1 MAVTAERLRK
11 RVGWDV
17 ALRGILEAMHGD
29 ERAESAQATRTGVAR
44 VFVAWRTDPEHRARC
59 PLQVEEPADGA
70 AGELRPADGADGAV
84 PVTAERLRERV
95 GWDVALRGFL
105 EANAWR

>member
-1 MAVTAERLRK
+1 MEQPRTPAAAGELRPADGADDAAPVTAERLRD

-59 PLQVEEPADGA
+59 PPGI
-70 AGELRPADGADGAV
+70 R
-84 PVTAERLRERV
+84 TS
-95 GWDVALRGFL
+95 
-105 EANAWR
+105 